1 MSAELVGVGMVAVGL
16 QLSLQAPVNG
26 ELARR
31 TGALGAALLS
41 VLSGLILLA
50 LCLAA
55 SGGLEVYSKLEI
67 ARPWELGG
75 GLIGAAYVA
84 TAAWTVGR
92 IGAGAIAAATVAG
105 QLSSGIL
112 VDHAGWLGLEPDPAS
127 LLRLGAIPVLVTG
140 AILVSGDRR
149 TGGRHGLGTIAP
161 LPLLAVFLA
170 GLAVGFQHP
179 LNAELATRVGD
190 LGAATVNFA
199 AGSSALG
206 LAVMAT
212 GGLVRLRAASQA
224 PPWAFAGGLIGSVT
238 VLASL
243 AAVGSVGASVL
254 AATTIAGALAGS
266 VLIDRFGIAGVKVRP
281 LDGARVFGLV
291 LLVLGTAA
299 VL

>member
-31 TGALGAALLS
+31 TGALGAALISFLF
-41 VLSGLILLA
+41 GLGLLFAILA
-50 LCLAA
+50 L
-55 SGGLEVYSKLEI
+55 SGGLSRFSALEG
-67 ARPWELGG
+67 APAWELVGG
-75 GLIGAAYVA
+75 IIGASYVA
-84 TAAWTVGR
+84 AAAWAVGR

-112 VDHAGWLGLEPDPAS
+112 VDHAGWFGLETDPVGP
-127 LLRLGAIPVLVTG
+127 LRLLAVPVLVAG
-140 AILVSGDRR
+140 ALLVSGDRR
-149 TGGRHGLGTIAP
+149 TGGRHGLGRIAP
-161 LPLLAVFLA
+161 LPLLTVFAA
-170 GLAVGFQHP
+170 GLAVGVQHP
-179 LNAELATRVGD
+179 LNAELAGRVGD
-190 LGAATVNFA
+190 FGAAGINFA
-199 AGSSALG
+199 AGTAALS
-206 LAVMAT
+206 LAVLL
-212 GGLVRLRAASQA
+212 GGGMHRLHAARQA